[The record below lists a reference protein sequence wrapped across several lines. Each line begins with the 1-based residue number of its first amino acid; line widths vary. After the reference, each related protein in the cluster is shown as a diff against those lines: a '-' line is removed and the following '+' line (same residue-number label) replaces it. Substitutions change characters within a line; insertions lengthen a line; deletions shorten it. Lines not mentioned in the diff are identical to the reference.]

1 MHRRSARSQSI
12 YTNDWALMTWKVKHT
27 SSMTMQSPPFSP
39 DCKYLRNCHPQK
51 SKSLPASIPPQFN
64 QSQQAK
70 YKTEAPSAHKHYM
83 LWNYDR
89 GPLSLS
95 LAFIHHPLQRPKIC
109 PSYRRS
115 SGRAAAYL
123 SKREIHEPPRYSA
136 EGIELVYA
144 PVLHYIHYADGSTA
158 EKKRETEL
166 GGGMRISRVYT
177 GRRTDWIRRRADAAA
192 VGGSSVASRPVNA
205 RQGGKKEVKE
215 QAPAIFSPWRHFS
228 GSAGS
233 RETIFC
239 PPVVFSLTHAR
250 AFSFFFFCN
259 WRALCMRCVR
269 FFSLS
274 RCTSCRVQSVA
285 SCECRLREQC

>member
-158 EKKRETEL
+158 EKKRKRVGRGDEDFARVHRTEDWL
-166 GGGMRISRVYT
+166 DPSSGWRRRRRGIIRREPPCKRST
-177 GRRTDWIRRRADAAA
+177 GRKKRGERASTRYFLA
-192 VGGSSVASRPVNA
+192 VASFFR
-205 RQGGKKEVKE
+205 
-215 QAPAIFSPWRHFS
+215 
-228 GSAGS
+228 
-233 RETIFC
+233 FC
-239 PPVVFSLTHAR
+239 
-250 AFSFFFFCN
+250 
-259 WRALCMRCVR
+259 W
-269 FFSLS
+269 
-274 RCTSCRVQSVA
+274 
-285 SCECRLREQC
+285 E